1 MKAALVIYRFSETH
15 GGVERYVSDFRRA
28 LVRRGHDVHVL
39 TARGNPPEGA
49 GDTFHVLGAAGG
61 YAPLRWLSF
70 DRRVAKFLSRNRFDI
85 VHGFSRTTTQDI
97 YRIGGGSHWEYLKQ
111 THPSMA
117 TAWGRLRQRWDPR
130 NAVALSIES
139 KTFASGGARVYTCIS
154 EKCRREI
161 QEAYGVPPE
170 RMVVIYNGVDPTRF
184 NLPLRE
190 RMSAKIRSDFGI
202 AQDEFVALFVGS
214 GFERKGLR
222 FALEALALVQKDRPV
237 KCFVIGGGIQTRYRR
252 LVRELK
258 LGGRVFF
265 LGHRTNVQDFYAA
278 GDALL
283 FPTLYEPFGTVV
295 LEAMATGVPSI
306 TSREAGAAEVLTDGV
321 DAAILH
327 DPTNP
332 DEIAARLRPWLD
344 PARLAPV
351 REAALATAAKYS
363 IETNVDHT
371 LKIYEQV
378 LAEKGAASR
387 A

>member
-1 MKAALVIYRFSETH
+1 MKVALVVYRYSETH

-28 LVRRGHDVHVL
+28 LTRRGHEVHIL

-61 YAPLRWLSF
+61 YAPLRWISF
-70 DRRVAKFLSRNRFDI
+70 DRRAAKFLARNRFDL
-85 VHGFSRTTTQDI
+85 VHGFSRTTHQDI

-130 NAVALSIES
+130 NAVALSLEA
-139 KTFASGGARVYTCIS
+139 KTFAPGGAHLYTCIS

-161 QEAYGVPPE
+161 QEAYGVASE
-170 RMVVIYNGVDPTRF
+170 RMVVIYNGVDPSRF
-184 NLPLRE
+184 HFGLRE
-190 RMSAKIRSDFGI
+190 RVRSKVRSDFSIGS
-202 AQDEFVALFVGS
+202 DEFLALFVGS
-214 GFERKGLR
+214 GFERKGLK

-237 KCFVIGGGIQTRYRR
+237 KCFVIGGGVQSRYRR

-321 DAAILH
+321 DSAILH

-344 PARLAPV
+344 PARLAPL
-351 REAALATAAKYS
+351 RDAALATAARFS
-363 IETNVDHT
+363 IEANVDRT
-371 LKIYEQV
+371 IEVYQRV
-378 LAEKGAASR
+378 LAEKGATAR